1 MESVERKV
9 VMKWLGLY
17 GVIGLVISQLIA
29 FQIDYR
35 GGFDLSNQAYLT
47 FTIFWVVISWTAV
60 AALAMWLAWRVWLLA
75 RRFIRAVKSQ
85 SE

>member
-1 MESVERKV
+1 
-9 VMKWLGLY
+9 MKWLGLY

-47 FTIFWVVISWTAV
+47 FTFSG
-60 AALAMWLAWRVWLLA
+60 
-75 RRFIRAVKSQ
+75 S
-85 SE
+85 